1 MTMMMFIFRRLI
13 QTIPVVIGVTFVVF
27 FIMQL
32 VPGDPAVLLAGEGAS
47 KETVNAI
54 REQLGLNRPLLVQYF
69 DYLLNVF
76 QGDFGTSLKNSQ
88 PVLDEIMV
96 RLPITM
102 ELAFFSIIITIVLGM
117 AAGIISAVKPYSL
130 TDTSVMLVALLGISL
145 PSFWFGLMMMYF
157 FSVKLQ
163 ILPVAGWD
171 SILHVIL
178 PALTLGAGGAA
189 IVARMTRSSML
200 EVIRQD
206 YIRTARAKGLREH
219 VIIYKHALRNALIPV
234 ITVVGL
240 QFGALLG
247 GTVLVESI
255 FAINGLGR
263 MIVDAIRMRDLPV
276 VQGGVL
282 AASLIF
288 VIVNLFVDVF
298 YRFFNKR
305 IELN

>member
-1 MTMMMFIFRRLI
+1 MLMFILRRLM

-47 KETVNAI
+47 KETIEAI
-54 REQLGLNRPLLVQYF
+54 REQLGLNRPLFVQYF
-69 DYLLNVF
+69 DYLINVF
-76 QGDFGTSLKNSQ
+76 RGDFGVSLKNSQ
-88 PVLDEIMV
+88 PVLDEILV
-96 RLPITM
+96 RLPITI
-102 ELAFFSIIITIVLGM
+102 ELAFFSILITIVLGM
-117 AAGIISAVKPYSL
+117 AAGIISAIKPYSL
-130 TDTSVMLVALLGISL
+130 TDSSVMIVALLGISL
-145 PSFWFGLMMMYF
+145 PSFWFGLMLMYF

-171 SILHVIL
+171 SMLHIIL

-206 YIRTARAKGLREH
+206 YMRTARAKGLRER
-219 VIIYKHALRNALIPV
+219 VIIYKHGLRNALIPV

-263 MIVDAIRMRDLPV
+263 MIVDSIRMRDLPM

-282 AASLIF
+282 VASLVF
-288 VIVNLFVDVF
+288 VVVNLLVDVL
-298 YRFFNKR
+298 YRLFNKR

>member
-1 MTMMMFIFRRLI
+1 MIMFILRRI
-13 QTIPVVIGVTFVVF
+13 MQTLPVVIGVTFVVF

-47 KETVNAI
+47 KETIEAI
-54 REQLGLNRPLLVQYF
+54 REQLGLNRPLFVQYF
-69 DYLLNVF
+69 DYLINIF
-76 QGDFGTSLKNSQ
+76 RGDFGVSLKNSQ
-88 PVLDEIMV
+88 PVLDEILV
-96 RLPITM
+96 RLPITI
-102 ELAFFSIIITIVLGM
+102 ELAFFSILITIVLGM
-117 AAGIISAVKPYSL
+117 AAGIISAIKPYSL
-130 TDTSVMLVALLGISL
+130 TDTSVMIVALLGISL

-171 SILHVIL
+171 SILHIIL

-206 YIRTARAKGLREH
+206 YIRTARAKGIRET
-219 VIIYKHALRNALIPV
+219 VIVYKHALRNALIPV

-263 MIVDAIRMRDLPV
+263 MIVDAIRMRDLPM

-282 AASLIF
+282 VASLVF
-288 VIVNLFVDVF
+288 VVVNLFVDVL

>member
-1 MTMMMFIFRRLI
+1 MLMFILRRLI

-76 QGDFGTSLKNSQ
+76 QGDFGSSLKNSQ

-102 ELAFFSIIITIVLGM
+102 ELAFFSIMITIVLGM
-117 AAGIISAVKPYSL
+117 AAGIISAIKPYSL

>member
-1 MTMMMFIFRRLI
+1 MIWFIIKRLM
-13 QTIPVVIGVTFVVF
+13 QTIPVIIGVTIVVF
-27 FIMQL
+27 VIMQL
-32 VPGDPAVLLAGEGAS
+32 VPGDPAVLLAGEGATI
-47 KETVNAI
+47 ETIEAL
-54 REQLGLNRPLLVQYF
+54 RKQLGLHQPLYVQYF
-69 DYLLNVF
+69 DYVSNLLR
-76 QGDFGTSLKNSQ
+76 GDMGFSLKNNQ
-88 PVLDEIMV
+88 PVLQEIMT
-96 RLPITM
+96 RLPITL
-102 ELAFFSIIITIVLGM
+102 ELAIFSTLITIVLGM
-117 AAGIISAVKPYSL
+117 LAGIISAIRPYSIL
-130 TDTSVMLVALLGISL
+130 DTVVMVIALLGISL
-145 PSFWFGLMMMYF
+145 PSFWFGLMLMYS

-163 ILPVAGWD
+163 IFPVAGWD
-171 SILHVIL
+171 SMLHIVL
-178 PALTLGAGGAA
+178 PAFTLGAGGAA

-206 YIRTARAKGLREH
+206 YIRTARAKGVKER

-282 AASLIF
+282 VASLVF
-288 VIVNLFVDVF
+288 VVVNLIVDIL
-298 YRFFNKR
+298 YRLFNKR

>member
-1 MTMMMFIFRRLI
+1 MLMFILRRLI

>member
-1 MTMMMFIFRRLI
+1 MISFLIKRLV
-13 QTIPVVIGVTFVVF
+13 QMIPVLIGVTLVVF
-27 FIMQL
+27 LIMQM

-47 KETVNAI
+47 NETIEEI
-54 REQLGLNRPLLVQYF
+54 RTQLGLNQPLYIQYF
-69 DYLLNVF
+69 DYLTNIF
-76 QGDFGTSLKNSQ
+76 KGDLGVSIKNNK

-102 ELAFFSIIITIVLGM
+102 ELALFSILITIVLGM
-117 AAGIISAVKPYSL
+117 AAGIISAIRPYSVSDL
-130 TDTSVMLVALLGISL
+130 SVMLIALIGISI
-145 PSFWFGLMMMYF
+145 PSFWFGLMLMYI

-163 ILPVAGWD
+163 ILPVAGWE
-171 SILHVIL
+171 SWQHIIL

-206 YIRTARAKGLREH
+206 YIRTARAKGLREQ
-219 VIIYKHALRNALIPV
+219 IIISKHALRNALIPV

-247 GTVLVESI
+247 GTVLTESI

-263 MIVDAIRMRDLPV
+263 LIVESIRMRDLPM

-282 AASLIF
+282 VASIIF
-288 VIVNLFVDVF
+288 VLVNLLVDLL
-298 YRFFNKR
+298 YRIFNKR

>member
-1 MTMMMFIFRRLI
+1 MLMFIIRRLA
-13 QTIPVVIGVTFVVF
+13 QTVPVIIGVTFVVF

-47 KETVNAI
+47 KETIEAI
-54 REQLGLNRPLLVQYF
+54 REQLGLNRPLFVQYF
-69 DYLLNVF
+69 DYLTNLAR
-76 QGDFGTSLKNSQ
+76 GDFGVSLKNSQ
-88 PVLDEIMV
+88 PVLDEILV
-96 RLPITM
+96 RLPITI
-102 ELAFFSIIITIVLGM
+102 ELALFSILITIVLGM
-117 AAGIISAVKPYSL
+117 GAGIISAIKPYSMQ
-130 TDTSVMLVALLGISL
+130 DVGVMLVALIGISL
-145 PSFWFGLMMMYF
+145 PSFWFGLMLMYF

-171 SILHVIL
+171 SLLHVIL

-200 EVIRQD
+200 DVIRQD
-206 YIRTARAKGLREH
+206 YIRTARAKGLRERL
-219 VIIYKHALRNALIPV
+219 IIYKHALRNALIPV

-263 MIVDAIRMRDLPV
+263 MIVDAIRMRDLPM

-282 AASLIF
+282 FASLIF

>member
-1 MTMMMFIFRRLI
+1 MLMFILRRI
-13 QTIPVVIGVTFVVF
+13 AQTIPVIIGVTFVVF

-47 KETVNAI
+47 KETIEAL
-54 REQLGLNRPLLVQYF
+54 REQLGLNRPLFIQYI
-69 DYLLNVF
+69 DYVMNVF
-76 QGDFGTSLKNSQ
+76 RGDFGVSLKNNQ
-88 PVLDEIMV
+88 PVLEEILV
-96 RLPITM
+96 RLPITI
-102 ELAFFSIIITIVLGM
+102 ELAVFSTIITIIFGM

-130 TDTSVMLVALLGISL
+130 TDTIVMIVALLGISL
-145 PSFWFGLMMMYF
+145 PSFWFGLMLMFF

-171 SILHVIL
+171 SILHIIL
-178 PALTLGAGGAA
+178 PAVTLGAAGAA

-206 YIRTARAKGLREH
+206 YIRTARAKGVRER
-219 VIIYKHALRNALIPV
+219 VITYKHALRNALIPV

-263 MIVDAIRMRDLPV
+263 MIVDSIRMRDLPM

-282 AASLIF
+282 VASLVF
-288 VIVNLFVDVF
+288 VFVNLMVDIL

>member
-1 MTMMMFIFRRLI
+1 MLMFIIRRLL
-13 QTIPVVIGVTFVVF
+13 QTIPVIVGVTFVVF
-27 FIMQL
+27 IIMHL
-32 VPGDPAVLLAGEGAS
+32 VPGDPAVLMAGEGAS
-47 KETVNAI
+47 KEAI
-54 REQLGLNRPLLVQYF
+54 QSLRESLGLDRPLYIQYF
-69 DYLLNVF
+69 DYLIHIF
-76 QGDFGTSLKNSQ
+76 QGDFGVSLKNSK
-88 PVLDEIMV
+88 PVLDEILV

-102 ELAFFSIIITIVLGM
+102 ELAFYSILITIVLGM
-117 AAGIISAVKPYSL
+117 IAGIISAVKQYTL
-130 TDTSVMLVALLGISL
+130 TDIGVMIIALLGISL
-145 PSFWFGLMMMYF
+145 PSFWFGLMMMYL

-163 ILPVAGWD
+163 ILPVAGWE
-171 SILHVIL
+171 SWQNIIL
-178 PALTLGAGGAA
+178 PAVTLGAGGAA

-206 YIRTARAKGLREH
+206 YVRTARAKGLRER

-247 GTVLVESI
+247 GTVIVESI

-263 MIVDAIRMRDLPV
+263 MIVDSIRMRDLPM

-282 AASLIF
+282 VASLIF
-288 VIVNLFVDVF
+288 VIVNLLVDIF